1 MSDSDSSN
9 FEHAMK
15 KTKIIRL
22 PQQKIFT
29 FWETSFEY
37 RIISF
42 VTQGSLQTNANHSS
56 ISYGNFQCAK
66 PVIVTR
72 QEDLEKKFPGF
83 DEEARH
89 FAHDRY
95 EQLTNR
101 LVSLG
106 YHFQNT
112 FKEQTSSAL
121 PPAETVDQLLKDSSI
136 DKQTTAIILTEVGYE
151 HIGLIRAAMEMIMRS
166 APNNFLQL
174 QEHGLL
180 DSEEE
185 RRRSE
190 IEILFYEAE
199 NMGLSKEKLG
209 KKLQQYDLFEEYEE
223 RFFKLF
229 RL

>member
-1 MSDSDSSN
+1 MSDSDSIN
-9 FEHAMK
+9 FEHAMQ
-15 KTKIIRL
+15 KTKIVRL

-29 FWETSFEY
+29 FWETSFSY
-37 RIISF
+37 RIVSSAPA
-42 VTQGSLQTNANHSS
+42 GEEPTNQNHSVVS
-56 ISYGNFQCAK
+56 SGNFQCAK
-66 PVIVTR
+66 PIIITR
-72 QEDLEKKFPGF
+72 QEEFEQKFPGF
-83 DEEARH
+83 DEVARQ
-89 FAHDRY
+89 FANERY

-106 YHFQNT
+106 YHFQNS
-112 FKEQTSSAL
+112 FEKQSSSSLSADDTL
-121 PPAETVDQLLKDSSI
+121 DQLLKDSSI
-136 DKQTTAIILTEVGYE
+136 DKQTTAIILTESGYE
-151 HIGLIRAAMEMIMRS
+151 HIGLVRAAMEMIMRS

-180 DSEEE
+180 DSEED

-209 KKLQQYDLFEEYEE
+209 KKLQQYGLFEEYED

-229 RL
+229 RF